1 MGGSFANG
9 DPAAS
14 APPAVSRPAKPSQSS
29 QKVFPLA
36 STPVGAGESEP
47 KTVRIRTDQ
56 LLAIVNGVHIT
67 MKDLVPIV
75 KGMNDVEQTMTE
87 DEFRVRLERAI
98 ERELTFQAAQGQ
110 GIQLTEAQQKRL
122 QEIRAEHQAHL
133 QKPGLQWSNLNDPII
148 EFDIRDNT
156 ARLLQASLM
165 YLAGAPP
172 FHVTDDQVQAYYKS
186 HLNQFE
192 PLPADAAERD
202 AAWQKIDRTIRSELA
217 SENQKEYQNQV
228 RKYLQQ
234 LKSAATITVNEPSS

>member
-1 MGGSFANG
+1 
-9 DPAAS
+9 
-14 APPAVSRPAKPSQSS
+14 
-29 QKVFPLA
+29 
-36 STPVGAGESEP
+36 
-47 KTVRIRTDQ
+47 
-56 LLAIVNGVHIT
+56 
-67 MKDLVPIV
+67 
-75 KGMNDVEQTMTE
+75 
-87 DEFRVRLERAI
+87 
-98 ERELTFQAAQGQ
+98 
-110 GIQLTEAQQKRL
+110 
-122 QEIRAEHQAHL
+122 L